1 MNYNTTTLPFNS
13 INEKSMPHIPAIS
26 PLDFGKVVQCPRCLA
41 AWVMKNQWKNTN
53 GYGSIPI
60 HTIFSGMNI
69 HLPAIL
75 GFTRYQGFDPSPN
88 LLLVSPNRRKNSQ
101 HFRGVGGLQTELS
114 SSQWGLGLKCWAYPV
129 HSSDSFYQTHMITS
143 NKKKKTWHVDFPR
156 ISPRSVDQ
164 TLDLRTARPLKIKQ
178 KMNNAQNCHINLP

>member
-1 MNYNTTTLPFNS
+1 MDQYLYIPFLVGWTS
-13 INEKSMPHIPAIS
+13 IYQ
-26 PLDFGKVVQCPRCLA
+26 LF
-41 AWVMKNQWKNTN
+41 W
-53 GYGSIPI
+53 GS
-60 HTIFSGMNI
+60 
-69 HLPAIL
+69 L
-75 GFTRYQGFDPSPN
+75 GTRVLTHPQI

-143 NKKKKTWHVDFPR
+143 NQKKKTWHVDFPR

-164 TLDLRTARPLKIKQ
+164 TLDLQTARPLKIKQ
-178 KMNNAQNCHINLP
+178 KMNNAQNCHIKSPINIPWMSLLIVPCISHENPIHVQYISHKCSIHFL